1 VSADPDGPIEVAGSD
16 DGFVGSPDPDGP
28 QPDGAVVGGLAV
40 SQEPGESR
48 PAAGR
53 AARLLRPRGGRRMR
67 HPGGRRH
74 YRALAVADVDLDSSS
89 VTLHEP
95 LSPVDGRV
103 EGVHALVWWHGE
115 PVGELTVPGDPATI
129 RRTLPA
135 VAMRELGESVLEHLL
150 RDALATPGGVPKA
163 SAGGLAGLGHPGRAP
178 RDGADLTVA
187 VCTRDRPEDLRRCLT
202 AIAALE
208 TPPADVLVVDNASR
222 DDATRVVAAEFGVR
236 YVREPR
242 AGLDWARNRALLE
255 ARTRIV
261 AFTDDD
267 VLVHPGWVSGL
278 LRAFDEEPDAVAVTG
293 LVAPA
298 ELATPAQVMFEA
310 LGGFGR
316 GYARQWMSVAVDA
329 GEVAG
334 QFYPGTGGAGTGA
347 NMAVLREPL
356 LALGGFDPALDVG
369 TRTGGGGDLE
379 MYFRV
384 LASGGLVLYEPTAV
398 VRHVHRRTMPELVR
412 QVRGNGT
419 GCYSIWAG
427 AGLRYGRVQARALML
442 FALRWARRHHV
453 KGLLR
458 SALWPSMWPWALA
471 AADTAGMVGAVVH
484 RYYAQARRAADQ
496 QAVAHPDEPQAP
508 PVVRPRAS
516 RRDRRYR
523 RTADPLLTV
532 DLHRD
537 GAADEVALPA
547 AEWRRARRARIRVE
561 RDGLPVAD
569 LSLRIGGSAPSPA
582 RLRWE
587 IARRLG
593 PAVVVPGTGW
603 TDLWVDVAT
612 AAERGPT
619 ELIDALD
626 LRTAAVR
633 PAPQRAVSVL
643 LVTAD
648 PAAALRSGTTLP
660 TIAGDA
666 ELVVVDTSVDGAVA
680 TAFEER
686 TADVHVLRRPGL
698 STARARNAA
707 LESLDGDVVVL
718 VGDDVMPAQG
728 WLDALLRP
736 LADASVH
743 AVTGNVLP
751 ARPDD
756 LGAQLLDDRG
766 ALGGGPHSLRY
777 GPEWLTRSRGPAR
790 TWCIGSTDNA
800 AVRRDVLAAVGGFDE
815 NMGSAG
821 DADLFYRILRAGGSV
836 HYEATAVALRRPAE
850 AGSLREA
857 VSDSSAEHVRYHLE
871 VLTRYRD
878 PRGLARLAVGL
889 PRQYLR
895 RASWLVRIRDDYPG
909 DLLAAEVGGYVAGF
923 SRWLRR
929 SGRTS

>member
-1 VSADPDGPIEVAGSD
+1 
-16 DGFVGSPDPDGP
+16 
-28 QPDGAVVGGLAV
+28 
-40 SQEPGESR
+40 
-48 PAAGR
+48 
-53 AARLLRPRGGRRMR
+53 MR
-67 HPGGRRH
+67 HPSGRRH

-95 LSPVDGRV
+95 LSPVDGSV

-115 PVGELTVPGDPATI
+115 PIGELTVPGDPATI
-129 RRTLPA
+129 GTTLPA
-135 VAMRELGESVLEHLL
+135 VAMRELGASVLEHLL

-163 SAGGLAGLGHPGRAP
+163 SAGGLAGLGHPVRAP
-178 RDGADLTVA
+178 RNGADITVA
-187 VCTRDRPEDLRRCLT
+187 VCTRDRPDDLRRCLT
-202 AIAALE
+202 AIAALQ
-208 TPPADVLVVDNASR
+208 TPPAEVLVIDNASR

-267 VLVHPGWVSGL
+267 VVVHPDWVTGL

-298 ELATPAQVMFEA
+298 ELATPAQVLFEA

-384 LASGGLVLYEPTAV
+384 LAAGGVLLYEPTAV

-419 GCYSIWAG
+419 GCYSIWSG
-427 AGLRYGRVQARALML
+427 AGLRYGPVQARALVL
-442 FALRWARRHHV
+442 FAFRWARRHHV
-453 KGLLR
+453 KGLVR
-458 SALWPSMWPWALA
+458 SALWPRMWPRSLA
-471 AADTAGMVGAVVH
+471 AADTAGMVAAVGH
-484 RYYAQARRAADQ
+484 RYYAQAQRAADQ
-496 QAVAHPDEPQAP
+496 QAAAYPDEPQAP

-523 RTADPLLTV
+523 RAADPVLTV

-537 GAADEVALPA
+537 GAVDETAVPA
-547 AEWRRARRARIRVE
+547 ADWRRARRARIRVE

-593 PAVVVPGTGW
+593 PAVIAPGTGW
-603 TDLWVDVAT
+603 IDLWVDAAT
-612 AAERGPT
+612 SGERGPT
-619 ELIDALD
+619 ALTDALD

-633 PAPQRAVSVL
+633 PAPQGSVGVL
-643 LVTAD
+643 LVTAE
-648 PAAALRSGTTLP
+648 PAAALRWATARPTT
-660 TIAGDA
+660 AGADA
-666 ELVVVDTSVDGAVA
+666 ELVVVDTSADGAVGA
-680 TAFEER
+680 ALAER
-686 TADVHVLRRPGL
+686 AADVRVQQQPGA
-698 STARARNAA
+698 STGRARNAA
-707 LESLDGDVVVL
+707 LGSLAGDVVVL
-718 VGDDVMPAQG
+718 VGDDVTPAEG
-728 WLDALLRP
+728 WLDALLLP
-736 LADASVH
+736 LADPSVH
-743 AVTGNVLP
+743 AVTGNILP

-756 LGAQLLDDRG
+756 LDAQLLDDRG

-800 AVRRDVLAAVGGFDE
+800 AVRRDVLAALGGFDE
-815 NMGSAG
+815 TMGAAG
-821 DADLFYRILRAGGSV
+821 DADLFYRILRAGGQL
-836 HYEATAVALRRPAE
+836 HYEATAVALRRPT
-850 AGSLREA
+850 GGRSLRDA

-895 RASWLVRIRDDYPG
+895 RASWLLRIRDDYPG

-929 SGRTS
+929 RGRAS